1 MNDAHLDSSTRN
13 ILLVEDNRADVV
25 LLTKAF
31 EEEQATEC
39 SIHVAVNGDD
49 ALSFLYRRDQFHN
62 APRPTIILLD
72 LNLPGRDGR
81 EVLSEIKSDAQLRT
95 IPVIILSSSRSD
107 KDACECYDLHA
118 NAYMTKATD
127 FDELVAVVRQ
137 IRSYWLS
144 AVRLPPT

>member
-1 MNDAHLDSSTRN
+1 MNAAKPESTKVD

-25 LLTKAF
+25 LLEKAF

-39 SIHVAVNGDD
+39 AIHVAVNGDE
-49 ALSFLYRRDQFHN
+49 ALSFLHRRDQFHN

-81 EVLSEIKSDAQLRT
+81 EVLSEIKSDEQLRS

-107 KDACECYDLHA
+107 RDVRECYDLHA
-118 NAYMTKATD
+118 NAYMTKAAN
-127 FDELVAVVRQ
+127 FDELVEVVRQ

-144 AVRLPPT
+144 TVRLPPS